1 LTPLTLS
8 RPVSAVPARAGVSPQ
23 PGNKSAPSR
32 NCEERGDH
40 RRQFLNQAESF
51 NEQARQAADEGDVSG
66 AARLILMALD
76 CERRAGGLG
85 LQVLQVIKP
94 R

>member
-8 RPVSAVPARAGVSPQ
+8 RPVAAVPVRPGLAGQ
-23 PGNKSAPSR
+23 AAKSAASR
-32 NCEERGDH
+32 NYDERGDH
-40 RRQFLNQAESF
+40 RRQFLDQANAF
-51 NEQARQAADEGDVSG
+51 NEQARLAADEGDVSG

-85 LQVLQVIKP
+85 LQVMQVIKP

>member
-1 LTPLTLS
+1 MTPLTLS
-8 RPVSAVPARAGVSPQ
+8 RPISAVPSRPGYAGQTAKPAAFRS
-23 PGNKSAPSR
+23 GD
-32 NCEERGDH
+32 ERGDH
-40 RRQFLNQAESF
+40 RRQFLDQATGF
-51 NEQARQAADEGDVSG
+51 NEQARQAADDGDVSG

-85 LQVLQVIKP
+85 PQVMQVIKP

>member
-1 LTPLTLS
+1 MTPLTLS
-8 RPVSAVPARAGVSPQ
+8 RPVSAVPVHPVYAGQ
-23 PGNKSAPSR
+23 PAKPATSR
-32 NCEERGDH
+32 RCEERGDH
-40 RRQFLNQAESF
+40 RRQFLDQANGF

-85 LQVLQVIKP
+85 PQVMQVIRP

>member
-8 RPVSAVPARAGVSPQ
+8 RPVSAVPARPVLSGQAGKP
-23 PGNKSAPSR
+23 APSR
-32 NCEERGDH
+32 SNDERGDH
-40 RRQFLNQAESF
+40 RRQFLHQANSF

-85 LQVLQVIKP
+85 LQVMQVIKP

>member
-1 LTPLTLS
+1 MTPLTLS
-8 RPVSAVPARAGVSPQ
+8 RPVSAVPIRPVL
-23 PGNKSAPSR
+23 PGQAVKTPASR
-32 NCEERGDH
+32 TYDERGDH
-40 RRQFLNQAESF
+40 RRQFLDQANGF
-51 NEQARQAADEGDVSG
+51 NEQARLAADEGDVSG

-85 LQVLQVIKP
+85 LQVMQVIKP

>member
-1 LTPLTLS
+1 MTPITLS
-8 RPVSAVPARAGVSPQ
+8 RPVSAVPARPEVSAQAGKP
-23 PGNKSAPSR
+23 SATRS
-32 NCEERGDH
+32 CDERGDH
-40 RRQFLNQAESF
+40 RRQFLDQASSF
-51 NEQARQAADEGDVSG
+51 NQQARQAADEGDVSG

-85 LQVLQVIKP
+85 LQVMQVIKP

>member
-1 LTPLTLS
+1 V
-8 RPVSAVPARAGVSPQ
+8 VSAQAVK
-23 PGNKSAPSR
+23 PGGSR
-32 NCEERGDH
+32 NCDERGDH
-40 RRQFLNQAESF
+40 RRQFLDQANSF

-85 LQVLQVIKP
+85 LQVMQVIKP

>member
-1 LTPLTLS
+1 MTPLTLS
-8 RPVSAVPARAGVSPQ
+8 RPGSATPTRTAFAAQVV
-23 PGNKSAPSR
+23 KLAPSR
-32 NCEERGDH
+32 TCDERGDH
-40 RRQFLNQAESF
+40 RRQFIDQANGF
-51 NEQARQAADEGDVSG
+51 NDQARLAADGGDVSG

-85 LQVLQVIKP
+85 PQVMQVIKP

>member
-1 LTPLTLS
+1 MTPLTLS
-8 RPVSAVPARAGVSPQ
+8 RPVSAVPARLGVSGQVAKP
-23 PGNKSAPSR
+23 APSR
-32 NCEERGDH
+32 SLDERGDH
-40 RRQFLNQAESF
+40 RRQFLDQANGF
-51 NEQARQAADEGDVSG
+51 NEQARLAADEGDVSG

-85 LQVLQVIKP
+85 LQVMQVIKP

>member
-1 LTPLTLS
+1 MTPLTLS
-8 RPVSAVPARAGVSPQ
+8 RPGSAVPTRTPLSAQAA
-23 PGNKSAPSR
+23 KSAPSR
-32 NCEERGDH
+32 TCDERGDH
-40 RRQFLNQAESF
+40 RRQFLDQANGF
-51 NEQARQAADEGDVSG
+51 NEQARLAADEGDVSG

-85 LQVLQVIKP
+85 PQVMQVIKP

>member
-8 RPVSAVPARAGVSPQ
+8 RPVSAVAIRSGF
-23 PGNKSAPSR
+23 SAQAAKPTASR
-32 NCEERGDH
+32 SCDERGDH
-40 RRQFLNQAESF
+40 RRQFLDQANGL

-66 AARLILMALD
+66 AARLILLALD

-85 LQVLQVIKP
+85 LQVMQVIKP

>member
-1 LTPLTLS
+1 MTPLTLS
-8 RPVSAVPARAGVSPQ
+8 RPVSVVSVRPGLAGQVAKPAA
-23 PGNKSAPSR
+23 SR
-32 NCEERGDH
+32 SYDERGDH
-40 RRQFLNQAESF
+40 RRQFLDQANGF
-51 NEQARQAADEGDVSG
+51 NEQARLAADDGDVSG

-85 LQVLQVIKP
+85 LQVMQVIKP

>member
-8 RPVSAVPARAGVSPQ
+8 RPVSALPTRSGLSGQTV
-23 PGNKSAPSR
+23 KSAASR
-32 NCEERGDH
+32 SCDERGDH
-40 RRQFLNQAESF
+40 RRQFLDQANGF
-51 NEQARQAADEGDVSG
+51 NEQARLAADEGDVSG

-85 LQVLQVIKP
+85 LQVMKVIKP

>member
-1 LTPLTLS
+1 MTPLTLS
-8 RPVSAVPARAGVSPQ
+8 RPVSAVPTRPGSPAQ
-23 PGNKSAPSR
+23 AAKSAVSR
-32 NCEERGDH
+32 SCEERGDH
-40 RRQFLNQAESF
+40 RRQFLDQANGF
-51 NEQARQAADEGDVSG
+51 NEQARIAADEGDVSG

-85 LQVLQVIKP
+85 PQVMQVIKP

>member
-1 LTPLTLS
+1 LTPITLS
-8 RPVSAVPARAGVSPQ
+8 RPALAFRSPLPVSAPPA
-23 PGNKSAPSR
+23 KSASAALGEDR
-32 NCEERGDH
+32 CDH
-40 RRQFLNQAESF
+40 RRQFLDQANAF
-51 NEQARQAADEGDVSG
+51 NEQARQAADAGDVSG

-85 LQVLQVIKP
+85 PQVMQVIKP

>member
-1 LTPLTLS
+1 MTPLTLS
-8 RPVSAVPARAGVSPQ
+8 RPVLGVSSPKAVSSLSA
-23 PGNKSAPSR
+23 KSAPSPR
-32 NCEERGDH
+32 IEERGDH
-40 RRQFLNQAESF
+40 RRQFLDQAKAF
-51 NEQARQAADEGDVSG
+51 NEQAREAADSGDVSG

-85 LQVLQVIKP
+85 PQVMQVIKP

>member
-1 LTPLTLS
+1 MSSLTLS
-8 RPVSAVPARAGVSPQ
+8 RPGSAVPTRTAFSAQ
-23 PGNKSAPSR
+23 PAKSASSST
-32 NCEERGDH
+32 CDERGDH
-40 RRQFLNQAESF
+40 RRQFLDQANGF
-51 NEQARQAADEGDVSG
+51 NDQARLAADEGDVSA

-85 LQVLQVIKP
+85 PQVMQVIKP